1 MPIEFNKN
9 QFFCNLIMPQGV
21 NIQDAKVTD
30 KTIVL
35 SESVTIEKTDN
46 PGLYKNCV
54 MMKEFDEK
62 RRAELG
68 YVDATNIQQRTWF
81 QITNLVMGSF
91 VLIYA
96 INKLK

>member
-9 QFFCNLIMPQGV
+9 QFFCNLILPQGE
-21 NIQDAKVTD
+21 NIQNAQVTD
-30 KTIVL
+30 DSIVL
-35 SESVTIEKTDN
+35 ASNVEITKTAN

-54 MMKEFDEK
+54 LMKEFDEK
-62 RRAELG
+62 QKSDLG

-81 QITNLVMGSF
+81 QITNLVIGSC

>member
-9 QFFCNLIMPQGV
+9 QFFCNLILPQGA
-21 NIQDAKVTD
+21 NIKDAKVTD
-30 KTIVL
+30 VAIVL
-35 SESVTIEKTDN
+35 TENVTIKKDDN

-54 MMKEFDEK
+54 LMKEFDEK
-62 RRAELG
+62 RKADLG

-81 QITNLVMGSF
+81 QITNLVIGSC